1 MKSNFY
7 DVIYVVVVLVG
18 LLGWVFNVL
27 NILARDSLDPVGL
40 LLLQI
45 IGVFVPLIGAI
56 LGYVI

>member
-7 DVIYVVVVLVG
+7 DAIYVVVVLVG

-45 IGVFVPLIGAI
+45 IGVFVPFIGAI